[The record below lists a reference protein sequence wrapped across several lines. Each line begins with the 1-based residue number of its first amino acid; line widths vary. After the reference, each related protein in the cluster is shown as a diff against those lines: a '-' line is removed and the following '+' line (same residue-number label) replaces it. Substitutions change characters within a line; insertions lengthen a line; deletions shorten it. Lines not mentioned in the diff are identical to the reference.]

1 MPSWDILLKELQS
14 IPLAKR
20 DEFFDTKTKEYIAQ
34 ISKERGDTNVIV
46 YTSAFLQKPQVPPF
60 LTMVTS
66 EDLNGFMNNL
76 VNMDTSKGLT
86 LILHTPGGEGRAV
99 EPIVGYLRSKFKY
112 IEVIIPTYCMS
123 AGTMIALSSN
133 KLIMGRQSQIGQIDP
148 QIPVN
153 GGMMPATA
161 IIQQFDKARQEI
173 VDNPKTALAWNPILR
188 TMGPAL
194 IESCEEALR
203 YSKRIVSDYLINYM
217 LCDKEDRNTI
227 CKNIVYILSHG
238 HIDKN
243 NHGRRIDRNEARDLG
258 IIVEDLEDNQNL
270 QDSTLSLYHLYTLIF
285 ETTAVSKVI
294 TSNTGKRWIKS
305 IPQAP
310 QNIIPLFQQVKRPQI
325 NPNPVKH

>member
-14 IPLAKR
+14 VPPNQR
-20 DEFFDTKTKEYIAQ
+20 DIFFDSKTKEFITS
-34 ISKERGDTNVIV
+34 ISKERGNTNVIV
-46 YTSAFLQKPQVPPF
+46 YASAFLQKPQVPPF
-60 LTMVTS
+60 FTMVTS

-99 EPIVGYLRSKFKY
+99 EPIVGYLRSKFEY
-112 IEVIIPTYCMS
+112 IEVIVPTYCMS

-161 IIQQFDKARQEI
+161 IIQQFDKARKEI
-173 VDNPKTALAWNPILR
+173 VDNPKTALAWNPILK

-203 YSKRIVSDYLINYM
+203 YSKRIVGDYLINYM
-217 LCDKEDRNTI
+217 LAGNDNREGI
-227 CKNIVYILSHG
+227 CKNIVNVLSHG
-238 HIDKN
+238 DEDKN
-243 NHGRRIDRNEARDLG
+243 NHSRRIDRNEARDLG
-258 IIVEDLEDNQNL
+258 ILIEDLEDNQTL
-270 QDSTLSLYHLYTLIF
+270 QESTLSLYHLFTLIF
-285 ETTAVSKVI
+285 ETTAVAKVI

-305 IPQAP
+305 IPQTP
-310 QNIIPLFQQVKRPQI
+310 QMMPIIQQVKKPQI
-325 NPNPVKH
+325 NPGKH

>member
-14 IPLAKR
+14 IPPNQR
-20 DEFFDTKTKEYIAQ
+20 DKFFDSKTKEFITT
-34 ISKERGDTNVIV
+34 ISKERGNTNVIV
-46 YTSAFLQKPQVPPF
+46 YASAFLQKPQVPPF

-99 EPIVGYLRSKFKY
+99 EPIVGYLRSKFDY
-112 IEVIIPTYCMS
+112 IEVVVPTYCMS

-217 LCDKEDRNTI
+217 LTGNDKSAEICETI
-227 CKNIVYILSHG
+227 VNVLSHG
-238 HIDKN
+238 DEDKN

-258 IIVEDLEDNQNL
+258 IIIEDLEENQAL
-270 QDSTLSLYHLYTLIF
+270 QESALSLYHLFTLIF

-310 QNIIPLFQQVKRPQI
+310 PPNMMPIIQ
-325 NPNPVKH
+325 PVRKPPAKPGKQ

>member
-14 IPLAKR
+14 VSPDQR
-20 DEFFDTKTKEYIAQ
+20 DKYFDNKTKEFIAE
-34 ISKERGDTNVIV
+34 ISKQRGNTNVIF

-60 LTMVTS
+60 FTMVTS

-76 VNMDTSKGLT
+76 VNMDTTKGLT

-173 VDNPKTALAWNPILR
+173 IENPKTALAWNPILKS
-188 TMGPAL
+188 MGPAL
-194 IESCEEALR
+194 IETCEEALR
-203 YSKRIVSDYLINYM
+203 YSKRIVSDYLNNYM
-217 LCDKEDRNTI
+217 LVDIDNKKEV
-227 CKNIVYILSHG
+227 CKNIVDVLSHG
-238 HIDKN
+238 DNDKN
-243 NHGRRIDRNEARDLG
+243 NHSRRIDRNEARELG
-258 IIVEDLEDNQNL
+258 IIVEDLENNQSL
-270 QDSTLSLYHLYTLIF
+270 QDAALSLYHLFTLIF
-285 ETTAVSKVI
+285 ETTGVAKVI
-294 TSNTGKRWIKS
+294 TSSTGKRWVKS
-305 IPQAP
+305 IPQVQP
-310 QNIIPLFQQVKRPQI
+310 NMMPIIQQVKRP
-325 NPNPVKH
+325 

>member
-1 MPSWDILLKELQS
+1 VVNLIRDPVVKLHCEYMVN
-14 IPLAKR
+14 IPA
-20 DEFFDTKTKEYIAQ
+20 FST
-34 ISKERGDTNVIV
+34 ISKERGNTNVIV
-46 YTSAFLQKPQVPPF
+46 YGSAFLQKPQVPPF
-60 LTMVTS
+60 FTMVTS

-99 EPIVGYLRSKFKY
+99 EPIVGYLRSKFEY
-112 IEVIIPTYCMS
+112 IEVIVPTYCMS

-194 IESCEEALR
+194 IETCEEALR

-217 LCDKEDRNTI
+217 LSGNDKREDICDTI
-227 CKNIVYILSHG
+227 VNVLSHG
-238 HIDKN
+238 DEDKN
-243 NHGRRIDRNEARDLG
+243 NHSRRIDRNEARDLG
-258 IIVEDLEDNQNL
+258 IIIEDLEDNQTL
-270 QDSTLSLYHLYTLIF
+270 QDATLSLYHLFTLIF
-285 ETTAVSKVI
+285 ETTAVAKVI

-310 QNIIPLFQQVKRPQI
+310 QMMPIIQQVKKPPI
-325 NPNPVKH
+325 NQGKP

>member
-1 MPSWDILLKELQS
+1 MPSWDILLKELSS
-14 IPLAKR
+14 IPPNQR
-20 DEFFDTKTKEYIAQ
+20 DKFFDSKTKEFISS
-34 ISKERGDTNVIV
+34 ISKERGNTNVIV

-99 EPIVGYLRSKFKY
+99 EPIVGYLRSKFEY
-112 IEVIIPTYCMS
+112 IEVIVPTYCMS

-161 IIQQFDKARQEI
+161 IIQQFDRARQEI

-217 LCDKEDRNTI
+217 LAGNDKCESICENIVNVLAHGDED
-227 CKNIVYILSHG
+227 KNIHS
-238 HIDKN
+238 
-243 NHGRRIDRNEARDLG
+243 RRIDRNEARDLG
-258 IIVEDLEDNQNL
+258 IIIEDLEDNQTL
-270 QDSTLSLYHLYTLIF
+270 QDATLSLYHLFTLIF

-294 TSNTGKRWIKS
+294 TSNTGKRWVKS

-310 QNIIPLFQQVKRPQI
+310 PNMMPIIQ
-325 NPNPVKH
+325 PVKKPPLNPGKQ

>member
-1 MPSWDILLKELQS
+1 MPSWDILLNELRS
-14 IPLAKR
+14 IPPEKR
-20 DEFFDTKTKEYIAQ
+20 DEYFDKKTKEFITI

-46 YTSAFLQKPQVPPF
+46 YTSAFLQKPQIPPF

-99 EPIVGYLRSKFKY
+99 EPIVGYLRSKFND

-161 IIQQFDKARQEI
+161 IIHQFDKARQEI
-173 VDNPKTALAWNPILR
+173 VENPKTALAWNPILR

-217 LCDKEDRNTI
+217 LNAHESKDVVCA
-227 CKNIVYILSHG
+227 NIVDVLSHG
-238 HIDKN
+238 DNDKN

-270 QDSTLSLYHLYTLIF
+270 QDAALSLYHLFTLIF
-285 ETTAVSKVI
+285 ETTAVAKVI
-294 TSNTGKRWIKS
+294 TSSTGKRWIKS
-305 IPQAP
+305 IPQALP
-310 QNIIPLFQQVKRPQI
+310 NNIPFIQQLKIPKTIPGKQ
-325 NPNPVKH
+325 